1 MFVIVVELQL
11 RNNDYE
17 CFTSAILWLVLTL
30 KIPEFLTRF
39 CLYQYIDEHKFLPN
53 VLAVRM
59 SHVRT
64 STTSEGCGFDSRLGL
79 RNILLS
85 LRVASSLQSQ
95 LGNFQFMV
103 SVSNLCSYIN
113 KNQPLQ
119 LSQLC

>member
-59 SHVRT
+59 YEPA
-64 STTSEGCGFDSRLGL
+64 STPD
-79 RNILLS
+79 
-85 LRVASSLQSQ
+85 RVAFSLSSESW
-95 LGNFQFMV
+95 
-103 SVSNLCSYIN
+103 
-113 KNQPLQ
+113 
-119 LSQLC
+119 